1 MRFFTRTTVL
11 LFITLFYISCS
22 SDGDEVGRKQ
32 NETIEEA
39 TIDSFSK
46 NYGYIGDV
54 VVISGTNFT
63 NNIDDI
69 EVLFGDIKAQIKS
82 VDKNKIEVIL
92 PVTEQP
98 ISDLIISIKNRNV
111 VNNVENDYSNS
122 IGVLDITPNKWHI
135 SDINYPNNG
144 PIYISKAIGK
154 KKLYFSTNDCCGTGV
169 YRTLDEGITWNLWG
183 RSGSLGE
190 FYVTNNDEGWSQ
202 TTFGVNRIPIGG
214 SETVNMDVH
223 KSTQTTGLYID
234 DDLVNG
240 FLIDKQKIVYQT
252 TDGVSF
258 NEVYNNKPK
267 DETSSRVTK
276 FSQLD
281 KDNIWAAGYIDI
293 SGEKFPDFTPA
304 NDFLAPLILFPD
316 NGSWKEVTISNLEA
330 TSQVVQIQFI
340 NKNIGYI
347 NVSNENIIKGSLNN
361 IKPLNKLLKSV
372 DGGNSWDLIYDT
384 NDVPIKAFSFKDQMI
399 GWYCLGNNIYKTT
412 DGGVTWKVDYS
423 HNSEI
428 KTIAY
433 DSGLVW
439 ALSDNKIF
447 KYFID

>member
-1 MRFFTRTTVL
+1 M
-11 LFITLFYISCS
+11 TLKY
-22 SDGDEVGRKQ
+22 
-32 NETIEEA
+32 
-39 TIDSFSK
+39 
-46 NYGYIGDV
+46 YY
-54 VVISGTNFT
+54 
-63 NNIDDI
+63 
-69 EVLFGDIKAQIKS
+69 
-82 VDKNKIEVIL
+82 
-92 PVTEQP
+92 
-98 ISDLIISIKNRNV
+98 
-111 VNNVENDYSNS
+111 NVENDYSNS